1 MSGYHRCPKC
11 TSDHMI
17 DAAYVADSHGPR
29 VVVGVDRH
37 PDHGALERAVSTQ
50 IHACVC
56 GACGFVELYANKP
69 VELYDMYRRAER
81 RDTAAP

>member
-17 DAAYVADSHGPR
+17 DAAYVADSQGPR
-29 VVVGVDRH
+29 VIVGVDRH
-37 PDHGALERAVSTQ
+37 PDHGRLDRAVSTQ
-50 IHACVC
+50 VHACVC

-69 VELYDMYRRAER
+69 GELYDMYRRAER
-81 RDTAAP
+81 QAAPDR